1 MHADSEI
8 PFTLY
13 ILSSLLYCSCRH
25 CKSVTAIKISREP
38 SPLFKR
44 HFLIMYSILFDQ
56 DRLIKAKWDH
66 TIELR
71 LNTDAK
77 DRLILK
83 LNTHF

>member
-1 MHADSEI
+1 
-8 PFTLY
+8 
-13 ILSSLLYCSCRH
+13 
-25 CKSVTAIKISREP
+25 
-38 SPLFKR
+38 
-44 HFLIMYSILFDQ
+44 MYSILFDQ
-56 DRLIKAKWDH
+56 DSLIKAKWDH

>member
-1 MHADSEI
+1 MQIVKYPS
-8 PFTLY
+8 LY
-13 ILSSLLYCSCRH
+13 IYCHH
-25 CKSVTAIKISREP
+25 CCTAVADIVNKSVTAIKISREP